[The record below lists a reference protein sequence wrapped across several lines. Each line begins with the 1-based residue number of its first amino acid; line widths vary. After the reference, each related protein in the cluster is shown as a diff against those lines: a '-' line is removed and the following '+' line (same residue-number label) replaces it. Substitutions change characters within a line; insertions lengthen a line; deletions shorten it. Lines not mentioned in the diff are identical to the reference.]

1 MPLPAKLA
9 PPDTTRALRRQRLH
23 AQLSAS
29 GARGLWLLG
38 SAGSGKSTL
47 AAMWAAEQPAPLRWF
62 RIDAADADW
71 PTALAALGALGAT
84 ARRRLPPLLAHR
96 PAADAW
102 REPPQA
108 GHLQRLLRALHSHLG
123 PAVLVFD
130 DAHAAPTLAP
140 LLEAALAEAP
150 AGTTVVVTSR
160 EPPGDAHLDSLLR
173 GHWQVLDSADLAFTD
188 AEALAWLAPTLG
200 DARATQVARHAGG
213 WAAALG
219 WLAQQPQQPQQAPLL
234 RQLQRQLS
242 PGDHAL
248 LAACALLGDVSEAD
262 LAALGQPPEAAAR
275 LDDLA
280 RRLGLLQAQR
290 QPRRW
295 RLHDLLA
302 DALATDASPAAR
314 HAAAQ
319 VLAQRGELTR
329 AMACAGDE
337 ATRLWLHHAPAALHA
352 GRDGDLIRAHALL
365 PPPQGGQAAW
375 VALRRAQAAWQ
386 HGDDDAGAW
395 FTRAWDAAANE
406 PAVRR
411 LAAAGM
417 VCLQSRGWRSF
428 AGWGDWVQR
437 LLQAPACTLDG
448 DDPQRVDFAHVIVH
462 LVERAAPLPDPAP
475 LVARLLD
482 ALADPARHTTLAVAA
497 AEGLAEWAHYQSDHT
512 LLAQLAAA
520 VPPALG
526 RPGVAGAVAGDWW
539 TTFGWATARLPL
551 PYSPVPQ
558 GEVAVTH
565 GVALAL
571 GAGSLGAA
579 FSGLGNLVAGAMAR
593 GDLALATTRLAE
605 LHALCAEHD
614 AGQPAPAR
622 QAMLHLFAA
631 RLATLQD
638 RLATAQAEAD
648 AALALA
654 VAMPPMERWPFTQGA
669 VQVQIARGRED
680 QAIAMAVAERPHHQG
695 MVAAQFDALVALAH
709 CAAAR
714 RAGQPPPAEALAAF
728 MHTAARHR
736 WLRAANHLPGLLAW
750 VCAEA
755 LRQGIE
761 PAFATE
767 LVAERRL
774 PPPDPAL
781 AAWPWP
787 VRVHLAP
794 LAVWVD
800 GQPLAFG
807 ARPPRKP
814 LELLQHIAQRAP
826 APVATTAVIDTLWP
840 EADGDRAQASFD
852 MALLRLR
859 KWLGKDSVL
868 LAAGTLR
875 LNPGSV
881 YVQR

>member
-1 MPLPAKLA
+1 MPLPAKLTPA
-9 PPDTTRALRRQRLH
+9 DTTRALRRQRLH

-38 SAGSGKSTL
+38 GAGSGKSTL
-47 AAMWAAEQPAPLRWF
+47 AAMWAAEQAAPLHWF

-71 PTALAALGALGAT
+71 PTALAALGTLAAT
-84 ARRRLPPLLAHR
+84 RRRRLPPLLAHR
-96 PAADAW
+96 PAVEAL
-102 REPPQA
+102 REPQLA
-108 GHLQRLLRALHSHLG
+108 GHLQRVLRALHAHLG
-123 PAVLVFD
+123 PTVLVFD

-160 EPPGDAHLDSLLR
+160 EPPGEAHLDSLLR
-173 GHWQVLDSADLAFTD
+173 GHWQVLDSSTLAFTD
-188 AEALAWLAPTLG
+188 DEALAWLTPALG
-200 DARATQVARHAGG
+200 HERAAQVAARAGG

-219 WLAQQPQQPQQAPLL
+219 WLARQPQETQLR

-242 PGDHAL
+242 PGEHAL

-262 LAALGQPPEAAAR
+262 LAALGQPPEAAAL
-275 LDDLA
+275 LDAIA
-280 RRLGLLQAQR
+280 RRLGLVQAQR

-302 DALATDASPAAR
+302 DALTGDAHAATR
-314 HAAAQ
+314 RAAAQ
-319 VLAQRGELTR
+319 VLARRGELTR
-329 AMACAGDE
+329 AIACTADG
-337 ATRLWLHHAPAALHA
+337 ATPLWLQHAPAALHA

-365 PPPQGGQAAW
+365 PPPQGAW
-375 VALRRAQAAWQ
+375 VLLRRAQAAWQ
-386 HGDDDAGAW
+386 HGDADAGVW
-395 FTRAWDAAANE
+395 FSQAWDAATHE
-406 PAVRR
+406 PAVRL

-417 VCLQSRGWRSF
+417 VCLQSRGWRHF
-428 AGWGDWVQR
+428 TGWSDWVQR
-437 LLQAPACTLDG
+437 LLQAPAQALDV
-448 DDPQRVDFAHVIVH
+448 DDSQHVDFAHVIVH
-462 LVERAAPLPDPAP
+462 LVERAAPLSDPAP
-475 LVARLLD
+475 LVARVLA

-497 AEGLAEWAHYQSDHT
+497 AEGLTEWAHYQSDRT

-520 VPPALG
+520 VPPALS
-526 RPGVAGAVAGDWW
+526 RPGMAGAVAGDWW

-558 GEVAVTH
+558 GEAAVAH
-565 GVALAL
+565 GVTLAL

-593 GDLALATTRLAE
+593 GDLALAASRLAE

-614 AGQPAPAR
+614 GGQPPPAR

-631 RLATLQD
+631 RLATLQS
-638 RLATAQAEAD
+638 RLDTAQAEVD

-654 VAMPPMERWPFTQGA
+654 AAMPPMERWPYTQGA

-680 QAIAMAVAERPHHQG
+680 KAIAMANAEGPHHQG
-695 MVAAQFDALVALAH
+695 MVAVQFDALAALAH
-709 CAAAR
+709 CATAR
-714 RAGQPPPAEALAAF
+714 RAGQPPPADALAAF
-728 MHTAARHR
+728 MHTAAQHR

-755 LRQGIE
+755 LRQGLE
-761 PAFATE
+761 PAFAAE
-767 LVAERRL
+767 LIAERCL
-774 PPPDPAL
+774 PPPDPML

-787 VRVHLAP
+787 VRVHLTP

-800 GQPLAFG
+800 GQPLPFG

-814 LELLQHIAQRAP
+814 LDLLQHIAQRAP
-826 APVATTAVIDTLWP
+826 APVATTAVIDALWP

-875 LNPGSV
+875 LNPRSV
-881 YVQR
+881 FVQR